1 MKIVIE
7 LHRHAGKTET
17 KALVDSEATENFID
31 HREVIRLRLGTKKLV
46 KPLMGY
52 NMDDTPNKHG
62 HITDY
67 VDLMIKQG
75 THKKRMQFLV
85 SNLGENRLI
94 LEYPWLREIN
104 PGLDWKQGKIIG
116 SCIQIH
122 TLNRAIGLDM
132 FQIHIDDMTM
142 KLDPE
147 EELHYQI
154 NRLTTATEMALKN
167 YDPTKV
173 NTEATIPSHLRQ
185 FAKVF
190 SNEEAQRFPPN
201 RPWDHHIQLKPNAPD
216 TINGKIFLLSAAEL
230 DVEKKY
236 LEENLAKGYISECD
250 GPYGHSTF
258 YVKKKNG
265 ELRPGMDYRP
275 LNKVTIADVM
285 PLPIIPI
292 IHNKMR
298 GKKLFS

>member
-17 KALVDSEATENFID
+17 KALVDSGATENFIN

-46 KPLMGY
+46 KPIMGY
-52 NMDDTPNKHG
+52 NTDDTPNKHSC
-62 HITDY
+62 ITDY

-75 THKKRMQFLV
+75 NHKKRMQFLV

-94 LEYPWLREIN
+94 LGYPWLREFN

-116 SCIQIH
+116 SHVQIH

-132 FQIHIDDMTM
+132 FQIHINNMAM
-142 KLDPE
+142 KLNPR

-154 NRLTTATEMALKN
+154 NRLTTAMEMALKN

-173 NTEATIPSHLRQ
+173 NTEATIPSHLQQ

-190 SNEEAQRFPPN
+190 SDEEAQQFPPN

-216 TINGKIFLLSAAEL
+216 VRDLMHGGMCLSLRVNGLAFGAVA
-230 DVEKKY
+230 
-236 LEENLAKGYISECD
+236 NLKREGA
-250 GPYGHSTF
+250 
-258 YVKKKNG
+258 
-265 ELRPGMDYRP
+265 
-275 LNKVTIADVM
+275 
-285 PLPIIPI
+285 
-292 IHNKMR
+292 
-298 GKKLFS
+298 